1 MFKRILGAALAAAM
15 CISLAACGGSST
27 TTSSAPAASEPA
39 APASSG
45 AAAPASSAAST
56 DASTPAASGETIRVG
71 VSLLNKQHVFY
82 NNIEA
87 AMVAKAPELNVE
99 LIVQDA
105 SGDANKQ
112 LSQVQ
117 DFITQAVDAIVICPT
132 NSAGSKSMV
141 ELATAANIPV
151 FTMDIA
157 SDGET
162 VAHIAT
168 DNYKGG
174 ELAAEYMV
182 NNMLTDKKGNVG
194 VITYSEIESCVQREK
209 GFTDWIAANAPD
221 VVVADIQ
228 NYSGDQS
235 KAADVMANMLLKT
248 PDLAAVFCVGD
259 PAATGAMASITS
271 ANSQCK
277 VIGFDGNPEGID
289 AIKSGGLWV
298 ADVAQDPT
306 AIGETTL
313 QTVVDYLGGAQVESN
328 IPIAPYIIDA
338 SNAE

>member
-39 APASSG
+39 APASSD

-56 DASTPAASGETIRVG
+56 GASTPAASGETIRVG

-168 DNYKGG
+168 
-174 ELAAEYMV
+174 E
-182 NNMLTDKKGNVG
+182 VG
-194 VITYSEIESCVQREK
+194 S
-209 GFTDWIAANAPD
+209 
-221 VVVADIQ
+221 
-228 NYSGDQS
+228 
-235 KAADVMANMLLKT
+235 
-248 PDLAAVFCVGD
+248 
-259 PAATGAMASITS
+259 
-271 ANSQCK
+271 
-277 VIGFDGNPEGID
+277 
-289 AIKSGGLWV
+289 
-298 ADVAQDPT
+298 
-306 AIGETTL
+306 
-313 QTVVDYLGGAQVESN
+313 
-328 IPIAPYIIDA
+328 
-338 SNAE
+338 

>member
-15 CISLAACGGSST
+15 CLSFAACGADST
-27 TTSSAPAASEPA
+27 TTPSTPATSEP
-39 APASSG
+39 APASSN
-45 AAAPASSAAST
+45 AAST
-56 DASTPAASGETIRVG
+56 ASDTASGEPVRVG

-87 AMVAKAPELNVE
+87 AMVAKAPNLNIE

-117 DFITQAVDAIVICPT
+117 DFITQDVDAIVVCPT

-194 VITYSEIESCVQREK
+194 VRSEEHTSEL
-209 GFTDWIAANAPD
+209 
-221 VVVADIQ
+221 
-228 NYSGDQS
+228 QS
-235 KAADVMANMLLKT
+235 
-248 PDLAAVFCVGD
+248 P
-259 PAATGAMASITS
+259 
-271 ANSQCK
+271 
-277 VIGFDGNPEGID
+277 
-289 AIKSGGLWV
+289 
-298 ADVAQDPT
+298 
-306 AIGETTL
+306 
-313 QTVVDYLGGAQVESN
+313 
-328 IPIAPYIIDA
+328 
-338 SNAE
+338 

>member
-1 MFKRILGAALAAAM
+1 
-15 CISLAACGGSST
+15 
-27 TTSSAPAASEPA
+27 
-39 APASSG
+39 
-45 AAAPASSAAST
+45 
-56 DASTPAASGETIRVG
+56 
-71 VSLLNKQHVFY
+71 
-82 NNIEA
+82 
-87 AMVAKAPELNVE
+87 MVAKAPELNVE

>member
-15 CISLAACGGSST
+15 CLSFAACGASST
-27 TTSSAPAASEPA
+27 TTSSTPATSEP
-39 APASSG
+39 
-45 AAAPASSAAST
+45 AAPASSAAST
-56 DASTPAASGETIRVG
+56 DASAPAASGETIRVG

-87 AMVAKAPELNVE
+87 AMVAKAPLNVE

-117 DFITQAVDAIVICPT
+117 DFITQGVDAIVICPT

-157 SDGET
+157 SDGKT

-313 QTVVDYLGGAQVESN
+313 QTVVDYLGGAQVEAN